1 MKKTFTLIA
10 VLTATAVFVNAQ
22 PVFQKTFTAS
32 SDITGTRAAPATNG
46 IIVAGHTENTPY
58 DAFLMKTDLSGTL
71 SWSKSY
77 GGSGDETFN
86 SVRQTTDGGF
96 IAAGYTSSSGAGG
109 RDALVVKT
117 DASGNVSWAKTY
129 GTVDDEVALDI
140 ILTSDGGYAFTGDA
154 KKVGT
159 NTLYGAI
166 SLVKLTSTGTES
178 WSKMWGAG
186 IGNTGHQ
193 LIQTGDGGYL
203 VGGRANNGFFSF
215 IKTDASGTISWAR
228 ASNTMSTQSV
238 SFVQMIATSDGG
250 YAVVGNGTNSSNDA
264 LIVFEKLDATC
275 TVQWVRTYNPG
286 TSSIDL
292 VFGVNQAWN
301 GDYCMT
307 GFSGNFG
314 PGWANLYFLNVSS
327 TGTVISA
334 KTSTI
339 MNYGNART
347 SSVTVLSDGGFVYGG
362 TNGTALL
369 LVKADGNGN
378 CGCTYSTAAAT
389 EATPNY
395 FDNAITNWVSS
406 GTTITGTASITGVS
420 LTLTSAALC
429 SGVGV
434 EENVAERNILV
445 YPNPAHEQLNIDL
458 SSSSFGDE
466 VTIEVY
472 NALGELVKSIGVK
485 GNSRTVT
492 LSLAEFEA
500 GMYLVVLSDGTKS
513 ATERILVE

>member
-1 MKKTFTLIA
+1 MKKTITLFSA
-10 VLTATAVFVNAQ
+10 LAAATAFVNAQ
-22 PVFQKTFTAS
+22 PVFQKTFAAS

-46 IIVAGHTENTPY
+46 VIVAGHTENTPY
-58 DAFLMKTDLSGTL
+58 DAFLIKTDLSGTL

-86 SVRQTTDGGF
+86 SVRQTSDGGF

-154 KKVGT
+154 KKVGA

-186 IGNTGHQ
+186 IGNYGYQ

-228 ASNTMSTQSV
+228 ASITMSTPSADIA
-238 SFVQMIATSDGG
+238 QMIATADGG
-250 YAVVGNGTNSSNDA
+250 YLVVGNGTNSSNDA
-264 LIVFEKLDATC
+264 LIILEKLDATC

-286 TSSIDL
+286 PSAIDL

-301 GDYCMT
+301 GDYCIT
-307 GFSGNFG
+307 GFSGNFS
-314 PGWANLYFLNVSS
+314 PGWSNLYFLNISS

-334 KTSTI
+334 KTSTV
-339 MNYGNART
+339 MTYGNSRT
-347 SSVTVLSDGGFVYGG
+347 SSVTLLSDGGFVYTGS
-362 TNGTALL
+362 NGTALL

-378 CGCTYSTAAAT
+378 TGCTYSTAAAT

-395 FDNAITNWVSS
+395 FDNAITNWTSS
-406 GTTITGTASITGVS
+406 GTTITGTASVTGVAM
-420 LTLTSAALC
+420 TLTSTSLC
-429 SGVGV
+429 SGVGL
-434 EENVAERNILV
+434 EESETINTIGL
-445 YPNPAHEQLNIDL
+445 YPNPVSDELNIDL
-458 SSSSFGDE
+458 QN
-466 VTIEVY
+466 T
-472 NALGELVKSIGVK
+472 ALGENVIVQVYDALGQIVIREATR
-485 GNSRTVT
+485 NNAVT
-492 LSLAEFEA
+492 IRISLE
-500 GMYLVVLSDGTKS
+500 GLDRGIYLVVVSDESYS
-513 ATERILVE
+513 ASGRVVVE